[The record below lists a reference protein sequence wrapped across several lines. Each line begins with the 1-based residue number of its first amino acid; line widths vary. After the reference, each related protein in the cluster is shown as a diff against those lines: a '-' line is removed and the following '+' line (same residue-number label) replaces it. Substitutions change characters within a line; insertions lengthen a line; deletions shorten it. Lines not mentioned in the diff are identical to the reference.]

1 MKVTLV
7 LMALHVLNTFLV
19 LSSITNVIFN
29 PIKDVT
35 NRQTHSNCHNMF
47 ATLWNNYYLNN
58 VQASK
63 TWKCLYCAQIYTLII
78 LSNLHIFNKR
88 SMVLENESVRCPT
101 SKLLIN
107 TKISK
112 KNLCIKIPYM
122 NMPQLT
128 LIISATFCKLIFKS
142 LSHSIVL
149 ADSEVEVV
157 PRTPSNKKCVLCQQS
172 ESIMIECVICNQLFS
187 VQRRLVYITKCSIA
201 MAICFST
208 VSISNAIS
216 NMCTHNFADNSAML
230 SFFFLK
236 NIKTNKQKLYRPN
249 DSTQKNYCDDAI
261 ILLLVQME

>member
-142 LSHSIVL
+142 LSHRSNKKKNMFMKKRLVIYIRDSNGEKGMVF
-149 ADSEVEVV
+149 ADREFEVV
-157 PRTPSNKKCVLCQQS
+157 TRTPSNKKYVLCQQS
-172 ESIMIECVICNQLFS
+172 ESIMIECVICN
-187 VQRRLVYITKCSIA
+187 
-201 MAICFST
+201 
-208 VSISNAIS
+208 
-216 NMCTHNFADNSAML
+216 
-230 SFFFLK
+230 
-236 NIKTNKQKLYRPN
+236 
-249 DSTQKNYCDDAI
+249 
-261 ILLLVQME
+261 